1 MLTSLSNKA
10 RIGLVTVVVLLV
22 AGNIYFGSRTVV
34 LKKQLTAAASQ
45 QELNTKV
52 INFTNLFIAKVLQV
66 KEPVDFETRLQLENN
81 IRDIKDAD
89 LLAQWNKFVG
99 SANETDAQ
107 TETKNLL
114 QLLVQKIKVK

>member
-1 MLTSLSNKA
+1 MSNINKVVL
-10 RIGLVTVVVLLV
+10 GLVIALLI
-22 AGNIYFGSRTVV
+22 AGNIGLGYRTVA
-34 LKKQLTAAASQ
+34 LKKQIDTTTSQ

-52 INFTNLFIAKVLQV
+52 MNFTNLFVAKVLQV
-66 KEPVDFETRLQLENN
+66 EEPVDFETRLQLENN

-99 SANETDAQ
+99 SKNETEAQ
-107 TETKNLL
+107 AETKNLL